1 MSAAEIGA
9 KPPKNVT
16 ANLLQGV
23 CHFICQFCRQ
33 PASSCWFCLSSSDVE
48 SDSIISLGGNYYCA
62 LAKGPLVQKQVI
74 LVPIE
79 HSANTLIMTSEA
91 EKVL

>member
-1 MSAAEIGA
+1 
-9 KPPKNVT
+9 
-16 ANLLQGV
+16 
-23 CHFICQFCRQ
+23 
-33 PASSCWFCLSSSDVE
+33 VE

-91 EKVL
+91 EKELGNYKNTLSVYFEKQEIVAVYFEYAFQLSRHANLQVIR